1 MTLFT
6 KKNNVFWIQ
15 DTGYFTSDNE
25 PNGIKNAPHN
35 IFSKKPDILI
45 SVASFFRKCSVGL
58 IFIPLG
64 SLSLVKYS
72 VLYSLAIVLGVN
84 PFLNTIFSFYRN
96 CICFLFSIASSIS
109 CMRQGNRIFS
119 SKLYGIFISQKNSKQ
134 AVTTHKVYA
143 ITMAT
148 RLKRNWSKT
157 QV

>member
-1 MTLFT
+1 MHPT
-6 KKNNVFWIQ
+6 I
-15 DTGYFTSDNE
+15 YFQ
-25 PNGIKNAPHN
+25 
-35 IFSKKPDILI
+35 KKPDILI

-64 SLSLVKYS
+64 SLSLVKYP
-72 VLYSLAIVLGVN
+72 VLYIGSQFFQLLRRAYCSTLWLAIVLGVN

-109 CMRQGNRIFS
+109 CMREPNRIFS
-119 SKLYGIFISQKNSKQ
+119 SKLYGIFILQKNSKQ
-134 AVTTHKVYA
+134 AVTTHKVYG

-148 RLKRNWSKT
+148 RLKRKWSKT

>member
-1 MTLFT
+1 
-6 KKNNVFWIQ
+6 VFNYSPITYIYVNPQ
-15 DTGYFTSDNE
+15 YTYFQ
-25 PNGIKNAPHN
+25 
-35 IFSKKPDILI
+35 KKPDILI

-64 SLSLVKYS
+64 SLSLVKYP
-72 VLYSLAIVLGVN
+72 VLVHSFFNCCAVPTHCSTLWLAIVLGVN
-84 PFLNTIFSFYRN
+84 PFLNTIFLFYRN

-109 CMRQGNRIFS
+109 CMREPNRFLS
-119 SKLYGIFISQKNSKQ
+119 SKLYRIFILQKNSKQ
-134 AVTTHKVYA
+134 AVTTHKVYG